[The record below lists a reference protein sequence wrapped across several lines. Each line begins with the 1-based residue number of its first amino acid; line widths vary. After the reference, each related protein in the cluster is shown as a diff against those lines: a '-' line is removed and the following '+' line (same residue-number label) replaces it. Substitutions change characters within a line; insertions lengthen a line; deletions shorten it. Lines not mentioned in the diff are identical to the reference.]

1 MEEGKRY
8 LLMSFVIPFI
18 CHTTI
23 PLVGHVGFL
32 QSVSR
37 KMFWPVGKVRLDSK
51 LDAAPNLGLAL
62 RLLPKLSSK
71 VGQHINVQI

>member
-1 MEEGKRY
+1 M
-8 LLMSFVIPFI
+8 
-18 CHTTI
+18 
-23 PLVGHVGFL
+23 

-37 KMFWPVGKVRLDSK
+37 KMFWPVGKARLDSK

-71 VGQHINVQI
+71 VGQHIYVQI

>member
-1 MEEGKRY
+1 MEFELEAVSRTVG
-8 LLMSFVIPFI
+8 LLSV
-18 CHTTI
+18 
-23 PLVGHVGFL
+23 
-32 QSVSR
+32 SVSR

-71 VGQHINVQI
+71 VGQHIYVQI